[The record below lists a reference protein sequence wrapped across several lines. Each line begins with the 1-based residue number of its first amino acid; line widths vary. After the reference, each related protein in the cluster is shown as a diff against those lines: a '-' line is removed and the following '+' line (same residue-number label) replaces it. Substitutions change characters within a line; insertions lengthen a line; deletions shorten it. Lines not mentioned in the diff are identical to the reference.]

1 MQIKITAKDVGQ
13 RLDLW
18 LATKFHDK
26 SRAWL
31 KKEIKAKH
39 ILVNKETKKQ
49 SYRLKEGDLLEIE
62 LKDPGPFLLEPNPNI
77 KISVIYEDNDVLVI
91 NKPAGISVH
100 PGNPPR
106 NDTVANWFINY
117 CPSARNVGDDS
128 EFRPGIVHRLDKDTS
143 GVMLLAKNKEA
154 FDSLKNQFK
163 EREVDKKYL
172 ALVFGKSKRKSG
184 WIDFPIARS
193 LKDPTKQVA
202 LGKRNA
208 HQQKTKPR
216 PAKTFYRVKEE
227 FRNYSLIEVSPQT
240 GRMHQIRV
248 HLAAAG
254 LPIVGDRKY
263 GSGTLKNALGL
274 KRQFLHAQSIGFV
287 SLEGEKI
294 NVSAPLPPDLKKALE
309 KIKASVSA

>member
-1 MQIKITAKDVGQ
+1 MQNEIADKDISQ

-31 KKEIKAKH
+31 KKEIKAGH
-39 ILVNKETKKQ
+39 VLVNGEIKKQ
-49 SYRLKEGDLLEIE
+49 SYRLKKNDVLEID
-62 LKDPGPFLLEPNPNI
+62 LKEPKPFLLKPNPDI
-77 KISVIYEDNDVLVI
+77 KIAVLYEDPDMLVI

-106 NDTVANWFINY
+106 NDTVASWLISHY
-117 CPSARNVGDDS
+117 PAVRNVGDNP
-128 EFRPGIVHRLDKDTS
+128 ELRPGIVHRLDKDTS
-143 GVMLLAKNKEA
+143 GVMLIAKNKEA
-154 FDSLKNQFK
+154 FENLKNQFK
-163 EREVDKKYL
+163 ERLIDKRYL

-227 FRNYSLIEVSPQT
+227 FKNYSLIEASPKT

-248 HLAAAG
+248 DLAVVG

-263 GSGTLKNALGL
+263 TQKTLKDTRGL
-274 KRQFLHAQSIGFV
+274 KRQFLHAQSIGFTN
-287 SLEGEKI
+287 LEGEKVD
-294 NVSAPLPPDLKKALE
+294 VSAPLPPDLKKTLGR
-309 KIKASVSA
+309 IKAPVLA